1 MIRKLVKLAQKNN
14 LTEEQFGELVA
25 LCIEMLDD
33 PDYNS
38 DDDESSSSEEEGE
51 DDLVI
56 ESITISRTEDGFYKI
71 N

>member
-1 MIRKLVKLAQKNN
+1 VKLAQKNN
-14 LTEEQFGELVA
+14 LTEEQFGELVS

-38 DDDESSSSEEEGE
+38 DDASSSSSEEGE

-56 ESITISRTEDGFYKI
+56 ESITISRTADGFYKI

>member
-1 MIRKLVKLAQKNN
+1 MIHKLVKLAQKNN
-14 LTEEQFGELVA
+14 LTEEQFGELVS

-38 DDDESSSSEEEGE
+38 DDASSSSSEEGE

-56 ESITISRTEDGFYKI
+56 ESITISRTADGFYKI

>member
-1 MIRKLVKLAQKNN
+1 MIHKLVKLAQKNN
-14 LTEEQFGELVA
+14 LTEDQFGTLIA

-33 PDYNS
+33 PDYITDS
-38 DDDESSSSEEEGE
+38 DDESSSEEEGE
-51 DDLVI
+51 EDLVI